1 VVVVAVAA
9 VVVAGGGDDG
19 GSKSASTT
27 GATSTGP
34 GADAQSAPEQ
44 GTASPEA
51 AAKLNRIIAKVQR
64 RALAEAPA
72 VAGPV
77 ITQARDTGRISAREA
92 RALRR
97 AARSLARGKGLA
109 QLAGTVDISDPGVA
123 AVVRKSLAELKPRA
137 QQLAKPILARALAK
151 GEITEAQAA
160 DVRAFV
166 DAGGGYTVP

>member
-1 VVVVAVAA
+1 VVAVAVA
-9 VVVAGGGDDG
+9 VVLAGGGDDD
-19 GSKSASTT
+19 GSKSASTSGT
-27 GATSTGP
+27 TSTGP
-34 GADAQSAPEQ
+34 GADAQAAPEQ
-44 GTASPEA
+44 QAASPA
-51 AAKLNRIIAKVQR
+51 ATAKLNRVIARVQR

-77 ITQARDTGRISAREA
+77 ISKAQNDGRISAKEA
-92 RALRR
+92 RSLRR
-97 AARSLARGKGLA
+97 AARSLANGKGLP

-151 GEITEAQAA
+151 GDITEAQAA
-160 DVRAFV
+160 DVRAFI

>member
-1 VVVVAVAA
+1 MIVVVVAA
-9 VVVAGGGDDG
+9 VVVVGGGDDD
-19 GSKSASTT
+19 GSKSASTSSD
-27 GATSTGP
+27 AAAP
-34 GADAQSAPEQ
+34 AQSAPEQ

-92 RALRR
+92 RSLRR